1 MPGPRLGAPGA
12 DAFSPAAYPAAFAA
26 LRAVE
31 ELGRRQRLMQRAHL
45 RLGAF
50 CRARELRGD
59 RPQRVAADFRKW
71 RHRLNAAIDPYALS
85 GAGPAATG
93 RAP

>member
-1 MPGPRLGAPGA
+1 MSGPIARRRAEPLRL
-12 DAFSPAAYPAAFAA
+12 DAFSPLTNPAAFAA

-50 CRARELRGD
+50 CRARELAGD
-59 RPQRVAADFRKW
+59 RPQRIAADFRKW
-71 RHRLNAAIDPYALS
+71 RHRLNAAIDPYALD
-85 GAGPAATG
+85 GA
-93 RAP
+93 R